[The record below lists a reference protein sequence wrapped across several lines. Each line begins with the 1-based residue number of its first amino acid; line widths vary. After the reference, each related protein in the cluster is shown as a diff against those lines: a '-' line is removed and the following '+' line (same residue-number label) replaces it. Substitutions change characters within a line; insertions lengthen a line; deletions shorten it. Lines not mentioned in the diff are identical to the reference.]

1 MADVVADGTEGAE
14 VHAMAQRFTEVE
26 LKPTPLRG
34 KRKEKGLATLL
45 APEPG
50 PAAPLNGVEAEEE
63 VKGNW
68 PVVAVN
74 PCTVPEKFLSKNG
87 RSGDDALFELML
99 ADPVENGNKE
109 KLCEP
114 AEEGLNEP
122 KDNEEKP
129 NGAEKEEHPNAFATP
144 PPTDTEAAV
153 HGIKKTLAGLLENPG
168 TGAAVKLA
176 ESTDVSLSFVTSVDS
191 VREEISGAAGTCVD
205 LTVVS
210 CWCKNGLSRE
220 SND

>member
-1 MADVVADGTEGAE
+1 MADVVTDGTADAE
-14 VHAMAQRFTEVE
+14 AHAVAPRFTEVE

-50 PAAPLNGVEAEEE
+50 PAVPLNGVEAEEE
-63 VKGNW
+63 VKENW
-68 PVVAVN
+68 PAVEVN
-74 PCTVPEKFLSKNG
+74 PCTLPEKFFSKNG
-87 RSGDDALFELML
+87 RGGDDVLFELML
-99 ADPVENGNKE
+99 ADPVENGNKG
-109 KLCEP
+109 KLFEP
-114 AEEGLNEP
+114 AEEALNEL

-129 NGAEKEEHPNAFATP
+129 NGAEKEEHPKAFAMP
-144 PPTDTEAAV
+144 PPTDTEAVV

-176 ESTDVSLSFVTSVDS
+176 ESTDETLSLMTSIDS

-205 LTVVS
+205 LTVMS
-210 CWCKNGLSRE
+210 CGRRNGLSLE